1 MMKLPFPEKH
11 GHKVTRTMGVS
22 SFLKQKIMTKI
33 IFNTRLL
40 SLLCIVMLIGLE
52 TSCTKED
59 TLSSSQKVE
68 LFSFGPAGV
77 HLGDTISFIGMNL
90 DRVQEIVFVGDSVP
104 KASFVSQS
112 STLIKVIVPQNA
124 TRGYVTLRTT
134 TDGSIVTQTMIDFLV
149 TVTLTSVPTYA
160 RPGDNI
166 TITGT
171 DMTWVTEVWFT
182 NNVVVRDTNFVSR
195 SMSQIVVKVPL
206 TAQTGPLTFNT
217 AGTKPLSII
226 SDSDLVVALPVISGF
241 SPNPVARG
249 SNLTITGSN
258 LDLVMG
264 VLFKGVTDTI
274 KTFVSQSP
282 TQLVVTVP
290 QSTNHGAITLLPNS
304 LVPVVSTSILTLVGD
319 LPTLPPLAYPFYDDQ
334 LENNCQNWG
343 WGTTAV
349 DFSNTENVRDGTDAI
364 KITYAGSW
372 GAVKLANLSV
382 ASAAYSTLEFS
393 IYGTAGTGGNTI
405 NIAVNGGANYQITV
419 TEGQWT
425 DFKLPLTDFG
435 SLVPA
440 TITDVMFQETG
451 WAGVIYMDRVGLN

>member
-1 MMKLPFPEKH
+1 
-11 GHKVTRTMGVS
+11 
-22 SFLKQKIMTKI
+22 MTKI
-33 IFNTRLL
+33 LFNTRLL
-40 SLLCIVMLIGLE
+40 SLLCFVMLIGVI

-77 HLGDTISFIGMNL
+77 HLGDTIGFIGMNL
-90 DRVQEIVFVGDSVP
+90 DRVQEVVFVGDSVS
-104 KASFVSQS
+104 KASFVSQT

-134 TDGSIVTQTMIDFLV
+134 TDGSIVTKTVIDFLV
-149 TVTLTSVPTYA
+149 PVTITSVPAQA

-171 DMTWVTEVWFT
+171 NMTWIKEVWFT

-195 SMSQIVVKVPL
+195 SMSQIVVKVPM

-217 AGTKPLSII
+217 GGTKPLSIP
-226 SDSDLVVALPVISGF
+226 SDSDLVVTLPAISDF

-249 SNLTITGSN
+249 SNLTITGTN

-264 VLFKGVTDTI
+264 ILFKGVTDTV
-274 KTFVSQSP
+274 KSFVSQSS
-282 TQLVVTVP
+282 TQIVVNVP
-290 QSTNHGAITLLPNS
+290 QATNHGAITLLPYS

-319 LPTLPPLAYPFYDDQ
+319 LPTLPPLGYVFYDDQ

-349 DFSNTENVRDGTDAI
+349 DFSNTDNVRDGLDAI

-372 GAVKLANLSV
+372 GAVKFANLSV
-382 ASAAYSTLEFS
+382 ASANYTMLEFS
-393 IYGTAGTGGNTI
+393 LYGGTGTGGKTI
-405 NIAVNGGANYQITV
+405 NIAVNGGSSYQITV

-425 DFKLPLTDFG
+425 DFALPLTDFG
-435 SLVPA
+435 NPVPT

-451 WAGVIYMDRVGLN
+451 WGGVIYMDRVGLK

>member
-1 MMKLPFPEKH
+1 
-11 GHKVTRTMGVS
+11 
-22 SFLKQKIMTKI
+22 
-33 IFNTRLL
+33 
-40 SLLCIVMLIGLE
+40 
-52 TSCTKED
+52 
-59 TLSSSQKVE
+59 
-68 LFSFGPAGV
+68 
-77 HLGDTISFIGMNL
+77 
-90 DRVQEIVFVGDSVP
+90 
-104 KASFVSQS
+104 
-112 STLIKVIVPQNA
+112 
-124 TRGYVTLRTT
+124 
-134 TDGSIVTQTMIDFLV
+134 V

-171 DMTWVTEVWFT
+171 DMTWVTEIWFT
-182 NNVVVRDTNFVSR
+182 NNLVVRDTNFVSR